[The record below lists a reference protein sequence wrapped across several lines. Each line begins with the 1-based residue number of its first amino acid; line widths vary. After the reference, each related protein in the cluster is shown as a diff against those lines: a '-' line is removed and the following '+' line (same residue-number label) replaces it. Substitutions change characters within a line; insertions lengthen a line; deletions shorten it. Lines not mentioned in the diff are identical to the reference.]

1 MRGEPIEQQS
11 IRGIAERYDSRVA
24 ANGGDR
30 ERITYAIVDYHRAVD
45 DVSAGNT
52 VQAVFTV
59 GPVFLPGL
67 SILPFRHPFSTCP
80 RSLASHFVLITAL
93 QSSSPM
99 FLRRLISNQSN
110 NQQSTEQ

>member
-45 DVSAGNT
+45 DVSAGNRPCLLARPFQSYPFGIPSLR
-52 VQAVFTV
+52 VHD
-59 GPVFLPGL
+59 PWRP
-67 SILPFRHPFSTCP
+67 ILFSFQLCRVP
-80 RSLASHFVLITAL
+80 L
-93 QSSSPM
+93 QCFSGG
-99 FLRRLISNQSN
+99 
-110 NQQSTEQ
+110 

>member
-1 MRGEPIEQQS
+1 MRGEPIAQQS

-52 VQAVFTV
+52 VQAASPV

-67 SILPFRHPFSTCP
+67 STLPFRHLFSTCP
-80 RSLASHFVLITAL
+80 RSLALHFVLITAL
-93 QSSSPM
+93 QSSFPM
-99 FLRRLISNQSN
+99 FLRQLISNQST